1 MAKQYEVTLRT
12 LRFYEGIGLLQ
23 PKRKGATRLYSHQD
37 CHRLQMILRGKQLGL
52 SLSEIGNLILPGNK
66 NVKVT
71 DIESTL
77 SAEQIILQIG
87 HLERQREEVEKA
99 IVALRIADER
109 IKNKATA

>member
-1 MAKQYEVTLRT
+1 
-12 LRFYEGIGLLQ
+12 
-23 PKRKGATRLYSHQD
+23 
-37 CHRLQMILRGKQLGL
+37 MILRGKQLGL
-52 SLSEIGNLILPGNK
+52 SLSEIGNLILPGSK

-99 IVALRIADER
+99 IVALRIAGER
-109 IKNKATA
+109 IKNKTTA